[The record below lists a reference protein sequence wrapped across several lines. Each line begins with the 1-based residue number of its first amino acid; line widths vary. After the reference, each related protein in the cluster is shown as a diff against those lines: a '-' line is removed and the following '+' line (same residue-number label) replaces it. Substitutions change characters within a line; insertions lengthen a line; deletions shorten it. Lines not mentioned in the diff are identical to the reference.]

1 MRKIIHIDM
10 DAFFA
15 SIEQR
20 DNEAFRGKPLAVGGS
35 GSRGVVAAASY
46 EARKFG
52 VHSAMSSQL
61 AVKKC
66 PHLIFTPPRFHV
78 YKEVSNQIR
87 SIFLEYTDLVE
98 PLSLD
103 EAFLDVTTNHK
114 NIPYAID
121 VAKEIKQKILE
132 RTPMLLAKV
141 EHIDV
146 LINNAGYL
154 VNKPFEELSHR
165 DFARSYQVNVIG
177 VMQTVQTLLPKMERG
192 AHIVN
197 ISSMGGF
204 QGTVKFPGL
213 AAYSTSKA
221 ALVSFTE
228 LFAEEF
234 KHTEIKMNC
243 LCLGAVQTEML
254 HEAFPGYE
262 AQISPEQMAAYI
274 CNFALTAHQWMHG
287 RVIPVSLTTP

>member
-1 MRKIIHIDM
+1 MMSKTIVIVGSSRGIGKAIVDLFAKDQSLKIYALSRDEEQMRKQ
-10 DAFFA
+10 F
-15 SIEQR
+15 ST
-20 DNEAFRGKPLAVGGS
+20 
-35 GSRGVVAAASY
+35 Y
-46 EARKFG
+46 
-52 VHSAMSSQL
+52 
-61 AVKKC
+61 
-66 PHLIFTPPRFHV
+66 
-78 YKEVSNQIR
+78 SNV
-87 SIFLEYTDLVE
+87 ECKAYDL
-98 PLSLD
+98 
-103 EAFLDVTTNHK
+103 TTND
-114 NIPYAID
+114 YA
-121 VAKEIKQKILE
+121 KQL
-132 RTPMLLAKV
+132 
-141 EHIDV
+141 EHIFSNAGKIDI

-154 VNKPFEELSHR
+154 VNKPFEELTHR
-165 DFARSYQVNVIG
+165 DFDRSYQVNVIG
-177 VMQTVQTLLPKMERG
+177 VMETVQVLLSKMEHG

-262 AQISPEQMAAYI
+262 ALVSPEQMAEYI
-274 CNFALTAHQWMHG
+274 CNFALTAHQWMNG
-287 RVIPVSLTTP
+287 RIIPVSLTTP